1 MGLWNNQ
8 PNSSFFND
16 NAWKLRENQRKTHK
30 SINES
35 RQDWELHL
43 DLKNEIK
50 KDKYEK
56 EKETV
61 KLERKKKDEVEAP

>member
-1 MGLWNNQ
+1 M
-8 PNSSFFND
+8 
-16 NAWKLRENQRKTHK
+16 KENQRKTHK

-43 DLKNEIK
+43 DLKNGIK
-50 KDKYEK
+50 KDKYEE